1 MFDVARLLSHE
12 VGMVNQTIWNEF
24 DDKWSELS
32 LCEKD
37 CYPSP
42 ADETKVDESNVV
54 TGRQLRESECPDDS
68 STEEKKSIGAANST
82 SLQWICVMKD
92 KKKWLLDSKGV
103 CIPKLIVLSYHGS
116 AMSTRNESS
125 VEGVVG
131 VYPSGLNDSFVS
143 PVPLVEVET
152 QDNVFEGIVPIGPI
166 KQDKK
171 LLKMRIDYAS
181 SKAGRVNGNGVI
193 HRLSADCEIEGH
205 VRRRR
210 SLRLQQVQ
218 IRSQRMPRGEVVRIQ
233 FGRNGDCVAPL
244 SQADPHRFDRHFQ
257 LRAVLLVREGLPGVR
272 QCGLSHDLVVVHRIL
287 PSQGQE

>member
-1 MFDVARLLSHE
+1 MFDVVELLSYE
-12 VGMVNQTIWNEF
+12 LGMMNQTIWDEF
-24 DDKWSELS
+24 GGEWSELS
-32 LCEKD
+32 PCEKD

-42 ADETKVDESNVV
+42 ADETKVDESDVV
-54 TGRQLRESECPDDS
+54 TGRQLGESDCRDDS
-68 STEEKKSIGAANST
+68 STEEKKNIESANST
-82 SLQWICVMKD
+82 SLQRICMMKD

-131 VYPSGLNDSFVS
+131 VYPSVLNDSFVS
-143 PVPLVEVET
+143 PVPIVEVET
-152 QDNVFEGIVPIGPI
+152 QDNMFEGIVPISPI

-181 SKAGRVNGNGVI
+181 SKAGRVNGKKVI
-193 HRLSADCEIEGH
+193 HRFSADCEIEGH
-205 VRRRR
+205 VRRRCSFR
-210 SLRLQQVQ
+210 FQQVQ
-218 IRSQRMPRGEVVRIQ
+218 VRSQRMSRGEMVRVQ

-257 LRAVLLVREGLPGVR
+257 LRAVLLVGEGLPGVR
-272 QCGLSHDLVVVHRIL
+272 
-287 PSQGQE
+287 